1 MLNETFSV
9 IFKHRAQHK
18 SNESKVTETTFKKLR
33 NKLRTI
39 QLWSHE
45 SSAVNLHSSSFFL
58 PPIFHESW
66 KRVTFCW
73 QDKNAKFSP
82 PSSFLNFQLVLH
94 GKNILPDVK
103 SWVEKTTQ
111 LPFQIDFILAWN
123 FLFWYISK
131 TDFGAKIVMYQTF
144 NFFLAWKLLLS
155 NPLKLIL
162 AWKLL
167 LFVLI

>member
-1 MLNETFSV
+1 MEPRVFSS
-9 IFKHRAQHK
+9 K
-18 SNESKVTETTFKKLR
+18 SSL
-33 NKLRTI
+33 L
-39 QLWSHE
+39 L
-45 SSAVNLHSSSFFL
+45 FL
-58 PPIFHESW
+58 APIFHESW

-82 PSSFLNFQLVLH
+82 PFLNFQLVLH

-103 SWVEKTTQ
+103 SWMEKTTK
-111 LPFQIDFILAWN
+111 LPFQIDLILAWK
-123 FLFWYISK
+123 LLLCYSTK

-144 NFFLAWKLLLS
+144 NFFLAWKLLLFYA
-155 NPLKLIL
+155 LKLIL